1 MRAPL
6 DCALVRGTSIFQTKR
21 HGDITIS
28 PERGY
33 ESSLY
38 LIFYS
43 QFDLVIA
50 SCGIQKRQK
59 LAVGR
64 RINHLI
70 NTGQSKRIF
79 GACLVQASVIDTHAP
94 SLVLL
99 HDEDWVC
106 QPLGVKHLHDKA
118 CSLQL
123 RNLFADCPSLVLR
136 KTPQRL
142 LTGFEPGRMCNL
154 CSASSLGTPD
164 MSCGD
169 HAKMSRFSRRNSTSL
184 LSYLLLSPS
193 PTTKNLV
200 GSEGSRAT
208 FLLSLAD

>member
-59 LAVGR
+59 LAAGR

-106 QPLGVKHLHDKA
+106 QPLGVKHLHDKT

-123 RNLFADCPSLVLR
+123 GDLFADCSSLIFR
-136 KTPQRL
+136 KTPQGLLDRL
-142 LTGFEPGRMCNL
+142 RAWPNVQLVIGEFPRHTRHVLWIPCKDVPVLTEELDELAFLFAAE
-154 CSASSLGTPD
+154 SSPNDYALARVEGVQ
-164 MSCGD
+164 
-169 HAKMSRFSRRNSTSL
+169 RNPFAIL
-184 LSYLLLSPS
+184 
-193 PTTKNLV
+193 
-200 GSEGSRAT
+200 
-208 FLLSLAD
+208 